1 MSDLVPAGRTELP
14 ASDGPLHQAFD
25 LALLDLDGVVY
36 IGPHVVPGAAEALD
50 AVRAEGLAVR
60 FVTNNASRPPQVV
73 AEHLTS
79 LGVPATVTEVVT
91 SAQVA
96 AALLA
101 RRFPPGSGVLVIGA
115 AGLRDALTA
124 EGLVPMDSVDDG
136 PVAVVQG
143 FGPDVSWRRLA
154 EGSRAVRAGLF
165 WMATN
170 LDLTVPT
177 VHGPAPGNGV
187 LVRAVA
193 TAGGRGPDEVA
204 GKPLPGA
211 FLEAARRAGS
221 TRPLVVGD
229 RLDTD
234 LEGARAADMPGLLV
248 LTGVTGA
255 TELLAAPAALR
266 PTYIGRDL
274 RSLHDPH
281 PAARAD
287 LVDGG
292 ALGRCGDAVVQVEP
306 EGDQLAVHVA
316 AAGEDGLDLLRA
328 AAVAVWCAVDAGE
341 GRAVD
346 VKKLIVALQ
355 GIESGAAW
363 AR

>member
-1 MSDLVPAGRTELP
+1 
-14 ASDGPLHQAFD
+14 
-25 LALLDLDGVVY
+25 
-36 IGPHVVPGAAEALD
+36 
-50 AVRAEGLAVR
+50 
-60 FVTNNASRPPQVV
+60 
-73 AEHLTS
+73 
-79 LGVPATVTEVVT
+79 
-91 SAQVA
+91 
-96 AALLA
+96 
-101 RRFPPGSGVLVIGA
+101 VIGA

-143 FGPDVSWRRLA
+143 LGPDVSCRRLA

-234 LEGARAADMPGLLV
+234 LEGARAAGMPGLLV
-248 LTGVTGA
+248 LTGVTGT

-266 PTYIGRDL
+266 PTYVGRDL
-274 RSLHDPH
+274 LSLQDPH

-306 EGDQLAVHVA
+306 EGDQLAVHVES
-316 AAGEDGLDLLRA
+316 AGDDGLDLLRA
-328 AAVAVWCAVDAGE
+328 ATVAVWCAVDAGE
-341 GRAVD
+341 TRPVD
-346 VKKLIVALQ
+346 GKKLIVALQ
-355 GIESGAAW
+355 AVEPGAGW